1 MEELKRMLIA
11 IHEENKAILS
21 LLCADNYETDE
32 EFGEVYKEISKM
44 CNKLFYG
51 KDDMNERIKD

>member
-32 EFGEVYKEISKM
+32 EFGEVYKEITEI
-44 CNKLFYG
+44 CNELFYG
-51 KDDMNERIKD
+51 KDDVNERIKD

>member
-1 MEELKRMLIA
+1 MLKA

-21 LLCADNYETDE
+21 LLCTDNYETDE
-32 EFGEVYKEISKM
+32 DSEEVYREITEM
-44 CNKLFYG
+44 CDELFYG

>member
-51 KDDMNERIKD
+51 KDDANERTKN